1 MKWKKQITMQIINT
15 EKVNKCFA
23 ASTSQKSEANKFIEI
38 FVYDNGKYCFDWSFL
53 MALSLVIEVY
63 FMF

>member
-1 MKWKKQITMQIINT
+1 MQIINT

-38 FVYDNGKYCFDWSFL
+38 FVYDNGKYCFD
-53 MALSLVIEVY
+53 
-63 FMF
+63 